1 MMIDSVQLSNGNGAR
16 AYKKK
21 GVRGSWGVRPN
32 LRNCKI
38 NDIYVERCRTYIFHY
53 FRGNV

>member
-1 MMIDSVQLSNGNGAR
+1 MMTDSIQVSNGNGAR

-21 GVRGSWGVRPN
+21 GVRGIDRVRPN